1 MIGVNGLRPN
11 VLRVDVFR
19 VNVLRVDVSAQYPDY
34 RASLQ

>member
-19 VNVLRVDVSAQYPDY
+19 VNVLRVDVSAQYPDC